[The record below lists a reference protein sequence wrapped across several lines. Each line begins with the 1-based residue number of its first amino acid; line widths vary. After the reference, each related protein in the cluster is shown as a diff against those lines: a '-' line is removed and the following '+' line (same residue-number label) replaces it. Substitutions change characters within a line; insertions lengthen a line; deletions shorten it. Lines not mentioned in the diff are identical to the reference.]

1 MLDEIRVDTT
11 YAGVAPPGP
20 LPIQLSS
27 LTARS
32 APGTQQVI
40 LRWTT
45 LSETDNY
52 GFEVQRRR
60 ESEPDF
66 ATLSQSFIPGDGST
80 LDIRHYSFTDN
91 AVPQG
96 MSYYRLRQI
105 DLDGTVN
112 YSFPVSVDVG
122 ETSGG
127 SLVPYE
133 YALCQNF
140 PNPFNPTTTIRYTI
154 ARSGHVRLDIL
165 NVLGQTVRELV
176 GQTQEAG
183 NYNVTFDATDL
194 PSGIYLYRLRAGEMV
209 QTRKMVLLN

>member
-1 MLDEIRVDTT
+1 MCHDELPSGIVLF
-11 YAGVAPPGP
+11 PPEV
-20 LPIQLSS
+20 SS
-27 LTARS
+27 
-32 APGTQQVI
+32 
-40 LRWTT
+40 
-45 LSETDNY
+45 
-52 GFEVQRRR
+52 
-60 ESEPDF
+60 
-66 ATLSQSFIPGDGST
+66 
-80 LDIRHYSFTDN
+80 
-91 AVPQG
+91 
-96 MSYYRLRQI
+96 
-105 DLDGTVN
+105 LDGTVN

-122 ETSGG
+122 ETGGG